1 MLTEE
6 SEHTLV
12 VIASRPHPVLFAEGL
27 VVVCTDLA
35 IHDPGIWMDHKERR
49 IMFRVKETL
58 LRKVLQ
64 TPNMAIFS
72 SFLSWADMDFFSTMI
87 EGIQAATFLIQ
98 DSIVHRSG
106 L

>member
-1 MLTEE
+1 MLNRLFLT
-6 SEHTLV
+6 HT
-12 VIASRPHPVLFAEGL
+12 H
-27 VVVCTDLA
+27 DLL
-35 IHDPGIWMDHKERR
+35 RV
-49 IMFRVKETL
+49 FRVKETL

-98 DSIVHRSG
+98 VRDFSIKVILLDFSTLVEIIFRCLLWCQDSIVHRSG